1 VGLGQKGPLVWKEE
15 MEGQLGHCVVVG
27 GGEEEGMAE
36 KIARDSGKGG
46 SCRIV
51 CGG

>member
-1 VGLGQKGPLVWKEE
+1 MGSEKRKKEE

>member
-1 VGLGQKGPLVWKEE
+1 MGSEKRKKKE

-27 GGEEEGMAE
+27 GGEEEGMDE
-36 KIARDSGKGG
+36 KIVPGYGKAGN
-46 SCRIV
+46 CRIV